1 MIWCMPYSFLIVGRI
16 GRNDE
21 DQVCSQVQTA
31 SVEQQW
37 ISLHAAIMCSGF
49 DKTPTW
55 LQTNGGRNIEEV
67 HINSPN
73 STKQLGIAIQ
83 TASSVLCGCGCG
95 CEYGWETFTT
105 WVRSLLKFMREVV
118 TACLGVV
125 LCPISVCIRDCTILF
140 YHAWNCVE
148 LLRFLALKCV
158 SDGPRMIRC
167 EMQKSGL
174 TGRRAGAF
182 LAIGLVRCNG
192 WSKTPGGKGKPSST

>member
-1 MIWCMPYSFLIVGRI
+1 MMRTRCVAKFKLLLLTNNGLACTQPSCVPGLIKPQHDCRQI
-16 GRNDE
+16 
-21 DQVCSQVQTA
+21 
-31 SVEQQW
+31 
-37 ISLHAAIMCSGF
+37 
-49 DKTPTW
+49 
-55 LQTNGGRNIEEV
+55 NGGRNIEEV
-67 HINSPN
+67 RINSPN

-95 CEYGWETFTT
+95 CECGWETFTT

-118 TACLGVV
+118 TGCLGVV

-158 SDGPRMIRC
+158 SYGPRMIRC

-192 WSKTPGGKGKPSST
+192 GSKIPGGKGRPSST